1 MVLHQ
6 LIGRVHRDG
15 QPDPVT
21 AYFLVAEDGLDP
33 IMEQVLNIKKF
44 QSERMLTE
52 GELQLEQRIDA
63 SAVIRKLAEQYA
75 QKSFSRNR
83 V

>member
-1 MVLHQ
+1 
-6 LIGRVHRDG
+6 
-15 QPDPVT
+15 
-21 AYFLVAEDGLDP
+21 
-33 IMEQVLNIKKF
+33 MEEVLNIKKF

-63 SAVIRKLAEQYA
+63 SAVIRKLAEKYA